1 MRRIRMLVAAAV
13 FALIAFVVNDAHA
26 RSEGIVAKPSA
37 YSVKETMDSLERIF
51 KAKGFQVFARI
62 DHAAA
67 AQTINQKLAPAEL
80 IIFGTPKIGTPLM
93 QSNVVIGINLPL
105 KALAYQDPDGQ
116 VYLVYNHPGY
126 LVCRHG
132 VTDMNKLVSAI
143 SRILANLTD
152 EALQKQ

>member
-1 MRRIRMLVAAAV
+1 M
-13 FALIAFVVNDAHA
+13 
-26 RSEGIVAKPSA
+26 
-37 YSVKETMDSLERIF
+37 
-51 KAKGFQVFARI
+51 
-62 DHAAA
+62 
-67 AQTINQKLAPAEL
+67 NQKLAPAEL
-80 IIFGTPKIGTPLM
+80 IIFGTPKIGTPKIGTPLM
-93 QSNVVIGINLPL
+93 QSNVVMGIDLPL

-152 EALQKQ
+152 DAVQKQ